1 MSLGEDCQVRPSLIT
16 SKNRMDISNRSTATV
31 AGVGVVGDGKEAST
45 LGQLTLLRDL
55 VVEVV
60 DDRNA
65 HGLGTSLDPIL
76 GQLVSVTRVDG
87 VQLVAQVVDAA
98 HDGFEVPTLATLGDP
113 SVHIVTERSEGDEGV
128 VRRAT
133 TEDLGSR
140 VSDVTVAI
148 GLLGCGIVVVEVTAE
163 KRQPLSKVKNIVEA
177 EVRRATLDHED
188 LALREVGRE
197 TRGQNTTSGTAADDD
212 VVVSIAG

>member
-1 MSLGEDCQVRPSLIT
+1 VTGIR
-16 SKNRMDISNRSTATV
+16 
-31 AGVGVVGDGKEAST
+31 VVGDGKEAST

-65 HGLGTSLDPIL
+65 HSLGTSLDPIL
-76 GQLVSVTRVDG
+76 GQLVSVARVDG
-87 VQLVAQVVDAA
+87 IQLVTQVVDTA
-98 HDGFEVPTLATLGDP
+98 HDGFEVPALATLGDP

-128 VRRAT
+128 VRGAT
-133 TEDLGSR
+133 TEDLSSR
-140 VSDVTVAI
+140 VSDVTVAV

-163 KRQPLSKVKNIVEA
+163 ERQPLSKVKNIVKA
-177 EVRRATLDHED
+177 EVRGAALDHKD

-197 TRGQNTTSGTAADDD
+197 TRGQNTTSCAAAHDD
-212 VVVSIAG
+212 VVVSIAGGSGKELSSHGAGWCK